1 MIAGFGILGATLL
14 VGGALGIAES
24 LRAYRPIVRPK
35 PRYDASQ
42 GFRARVKIHNKG
54 RVAAK
59 KCAVRVV
66 SVREIRPGGVHRRS
80 DIPTIRLHWQDTGGD
95 LLDIVADDDPGI
107 EVVCAD
113 FPHPVA
119 RLGPHKIWEGGITL
133 ITLRVTGENIRA
145 VQRTFFFS
153 CHHRRYHAGWRWEEW
168 RTPWY
173 ARTRLP
179 PLPSLASP
187 LASEKASTTVHPET
201 GHPTGF
207 PVGISIP
214 TTSAGNARSRTST
227 RVYWSAT

>member
-1 MIAGFGILGATLL
+1 MEDKTGHITLWSAVCAAGAAVIAGFGILGATLL

-24 LRAYRPIVRPK
+24 LSAYRPIVRPK

-107 EVVCAD
+107 
-113 FPHPVA
+113 
-119 RLGPHKIWEGGITL
+119 
-133 ITLRVTGENIRA
+133 
-145 VQRTFFFS
+145 
-153 CHHRRYHAGWRWEEW
+153 
-168 RTPWY
+168 
-173 ARTRLP
+173 
-179 PLPSLASP
+179 
-187 LASEKASTTVHPET
+187 
-201 GHPTGF
+201 
-207 PVGISIP
+207 
-214 TTSAGNARSRTST
+214 
-227 RVYWSAT
+227 

>member
-1 MIAGFGILGATLL
+1 MHIGP
-14 VGGALGIAES
+14 S
-24 LRAYRPIVRPK
+24 CPK

-173 ARTRLP
+173 PDQHDRPLSQPEPNRLWPRQELRAVGRRRTRIVG
-179 PLPSLASP
+179 
-187 LASEKASTTVHPET
+187 TVAIRT
-201 GHPTGF
+201 GALRPGR
-207 PVGISIP
+207 GRIL
-214 TTSAGNARSRTST
+214 RSSSGSR
-227 RVYWSAT
+227 

>member
-24 LRAYRPIVRPK
+24 FRAYRPIVRPK

-119 RLGPHKIWEGGITL
+119 RLGPQQNLGGGHNPHYA
-133 ITLRVTGENIRA
+133 TGYGREHTCRPA
-145 VQRTFFFS
+145 HFLFL
-153 CHHRRYHAGWRWEEW
+153 
-168 RTPWY
+168 
-173 ARTRLP
+173 LP
-179 PLPSLASP
+179 PSP
-187 LASEKASTTVHPET
+187 ISRGMAVGRIAHPLVCADSATASTE
-201 GHPTGF
+201 
-207 PVGISIP
+207 
-214 TTSAGNARSRTST
+214 SRL
-227 RVYWSAT
+227 AACI

>member
-1 MIAGFGILGATLL
+1 MRRRSCRDSWFGILGATLL

-95 LLDIVADDDPGI
+95 LQKLSQP
-107 EVVCAD
+107 
-113 FPHPVA
+113 
-119 RLGPHKIWEGGITL
+119 
-133 ITLRVTGENIRA
+133 
-145 VQRTFFFS
+145 
-153 CHHRRYHAGWRWEEW
+153 
-168 RTPWY
+168 
-173 ARTRLP
+173 
-179 PLPSLASP
+179 
-187 LASEKASTTVHPET
+187 
-201 GHPTGF
+201 
-207 PVGISIP
+207 
-214 TTSAGNARSRTST
+214 
-227 RVYWSAT
+227 